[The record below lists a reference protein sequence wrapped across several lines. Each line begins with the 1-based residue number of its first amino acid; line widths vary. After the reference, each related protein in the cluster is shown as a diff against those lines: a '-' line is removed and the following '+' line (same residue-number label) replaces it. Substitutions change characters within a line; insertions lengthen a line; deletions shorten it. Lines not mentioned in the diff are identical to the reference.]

1 MKAEVDDVAFHSRP
15 YLFILVGGFIVI
27 RYTCDRCKR
36 DIDPSTDLRYT
47 VTVEIEAAGETDVT
61 DLVDEVDHLEE
72 LQEMLQASD
81 EICASVFD
89 DDLYQRKQFDLC
101 KCCFQQYIRNPLAR
115 DPSAAIGY
123 SKN

>member
-1 MKAEVDDVAFHSRP
+1 MDWH
-15 YLFILVGGFIVI
+15 LVPFPRCGGVLVVI

-47 VTVEIEAAGETDVT
+47 VTIEIEAAGDSEEFEM
-61 DLVDEVDHLEE
+61 VDEVDHLEE
-72 LQEMLQASD
+72 LQELIQSAD
-81 EICASVFD
+81 EVCASVFD

-101 KCCFQQYIRNPLAR
+101 KCCFRQYIRNPLAR
-115 DPSAAIGY
+115 DANASMGY

>member
-1 MKAEVDDVAFHSRP
+1 MDDENFHFRVFLI
-15 YLFILVGGFIVI
+15 LFILVGVLIMI

-36 DIDPSTDLRYT
+36 DIDPSTDLRYI
-47 VTVEIEAAGETDVT
+47 VTVEIEAAGEADVT
-61 DLVDEVDHLEE
+61 DIVDDVDHLEA
-72 LQEMLQASD
+72 LQEMIQSAD
-81 EICASVFD
+81 ELCASVFD

-115 DPSAAIGY
+115 EVNAPMGY

>member
-1 MKAEVDDVAFHSRP
+1 M
-15 YLFILVGGFIVI
+15 I

-47 VTVEIEAAGETDVT
+47 VTIEIEAGCEGDEMEV
-61 DLVDEVDHLEE
+61 VDDIDHLDE
-72 LQEMLQASD
+72 LQDLIQSAD
-81 EICASVFD
+81 ELCASVFD

-101 KCCFQQYIRNPLAR
+101 KCCFRQYIKNPLAR
-115 DPSAAIGY
+115 DVNASAGY

>member
-1 MKAEVDDVAFHSRP
+1 VDDDDFQCSRYP
-15 YLFILVGGFIVI
+15 FFSVGVFIMI

-36 DIDPSTDLRYT
+36 NIDPSTDLRYSLT
-47 VTVEIEAAGETDVT
+47 IEIEAAGETDVT

-72 LQEMLQASD
+72 LQEILQASD

-115 DPSAAIGY
+115 DVGSTLGY

>member
-1 MKAEVDDVAFHSRP
+1 MRAEVYDVAFHSRP

-61 DLVDEVDHLEE
+61 DVVDEVDHLEE